1 MNNIIVQKYGGT
13 SVGSVQ
19 LISKIAKSI
28 VDIKNT
34 GKHVIVVVSAMGK
47 STDELLDMAFSINK
61 NPSSREL
68 DMLLSTGEQVSI
80 SLLAMAIEALNEEAI
95 SLTGPQ
101 CGIMTDL
108 HHKNARISEIN
119 TDRILKEL
127 NDNKIIIVAG
137 FQGLNDNHD
146 IATLGRGGSDTT
158 AVALAAALK
167 AEYCEIYTD
176 VDGVFSSDPRVVK
189 NAKQIDEISYDEM
202 LELAKLGAKVLH
214 PRSVEMA
221 RNYSV
226 PLYVRSSFN
235 RENPGTKITEVK
247 IMENYK
253 VRGVTID
260 NEIARLSV
268 TGVPDRPGIAF
279 RLFELLS
286 EKNIP
291 IDMILQNLNHNSI
304 NDISFTVPIENLA
317 ESISIAAKFKDEI
330 QALSVEVKDNVSKLS
345 LVGTGI
351 TSNPKIASK
360 MFGTLYEMKINIEMI
375 STSETKISCIIET
388 PDTSEALNKLHDVF
402 F

>member
-1 MNNIIVQKYGGT
+1 MNNIVVQKYGGT

-34 GKHVIVVVSAMGK
+34 GKKVIAVVSAMGK

-80 SLLAMAIEALNEEAI
+80 SLLAMAIESLNEEAI

-119 TDRILKEL
+119 TKRIIREL
-127 NDNKIIIVAG
+127 DDNKIVIVAG

-158 AVALAAALK
+158 AVALAAALE

-176 VDGVFSSDPRVVK
+176 VDGVFSSDPRIVK

-221 RNYSV
+221 RNYNV

-235 RENPGTKITEVK
+235 RDNPGTKITEVK

-279 RLFELLS
+279 RLFELLA

-291 IDMILQNLNHNSI
+291 IDMILQNLNHNSV

-330 QALSVEVKDNVSKLS
+330 NALSVEVKDNVSKLS

-375 STSETKISCIIET
+375 TTSETKISCIIET
-388 PDTSEALNKLHDVF
+388 PKTNEALNKLHDVF

>member
-1 MNNIIVQKYGGT
+1 
-13 SVGSVQ
+13 
-19 LISKIAKSI
+19 
-28 VDIKNT
+28 
-34 GKHVIVVVSAMGK
+34 
-47 STDELLDMAFSINK
+47 
-61 NPSSREL
+61 
-68 DMLLSTGEQVSI
+68 
-80 SLLAMAIEALNEEAI
+80 
-95 SLTGPQ
+95 
-101 CGIMTDL
+101 MTDL

-119 TDRILKEL
+119 TNRILKEL
-127 NDNKIIIVAG
+127 NDNKIVIVAG

-158 AVALAAALK
+158 AVALAAALE

-221 RNYSV
+221 RHYSV

-330 QALSVEVKDNVSKLS
+330 QALSVEVKDKVSKLS

-388 PDTSEALNKLHDVF
+388 PDTNEALNKLHDAF

>member
-13 SVGSVQ
+13 SVGSVE

-119 TDRILKEL
+119 TNRILKEL
-127 NDNKIIIVAG
+127 NNNKIVIVAG

-158 AVALAAALK
+158 AVALAAALE

-221 RNYSV
+221 RHYSV

-330 QALSVEVKDNVSKLS
+330 QALSVEVKDKVSKLS

-388 PDTSEALNKLHDVF
+388 PDTNEALNKLHDAF